1 MIQPKRWIDF
11 LVQPCHA
18 KEESNIKETQVL
30 VTQATWVVRMARY
43 FGSDNP
49 FCYKGSSTV
58 HILTRPILF
67 ATRSNTLGEKVSLV
81 CATELGKTQNN
92 ALPCPTLP
100 TL

>member
-30 VTQATWVVRMARY
+30 VTQATWVVCMARY

-67 ATRSNTLGEKVSLV
+67 ATRSNTLGEKGF
-81 CATELGKTQNN
+81 LGLRNRIGKN
-92 ALPCPTLP
+92 AK
-100 TL
+100 